1 MLSLIRTANLTR
13 LSGLVAV
20 LLVAAA
26 CSSSGGATTAP
37 TTAATAAASAAP
49 TAAASS
55 APSEAASE
63 APSAAAGGAYTLT
76 IVTSA
81 TVGKYLSG
89 EDGKTLYVFSPDSTP
104 NKSTCT
110 GSCATNWPPFTLDP
124 GETAVAGAGVT
135 GTIATFARDDGST
148 QVSYNGKPLYYFA
161 NDKAAGDT
169 NGQGIAGKW
178 KVAAP

>member
-1 MLSLIRTANLTR
+1 MFSSIRTTNFSRA
-13 LSGLVAV
+13 SGLVAV

-26 CSSSGGATTAP
+26 CSSGGGA
-37 TTAATAAASAAP
+37 SSAP
-49 TAAASS
+49 TAAASTAAESTAPS
-55 APSEAASE
+55 AAPASEAASE

-76 IVTSA
+76 VVTSA

-110 GSCATNWPPFTLDP
+110 GACATNWPPFALDT
-124 GETAVAGAGVT
+124 GETAVAGTGVT

-169 NGQGIAGKW
+169 NGQGVAGKW
-178 KVAAP
+178 TVAAP